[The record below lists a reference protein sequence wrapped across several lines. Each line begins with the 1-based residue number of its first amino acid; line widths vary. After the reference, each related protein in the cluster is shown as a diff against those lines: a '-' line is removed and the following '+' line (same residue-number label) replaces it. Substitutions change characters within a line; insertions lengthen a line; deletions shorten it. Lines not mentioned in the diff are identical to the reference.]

1 MGLCADPV
9 TLDYWMCKYVMYPC
23 AISQTFM
30 NPDNDNH
37 LRQALIGCQGKGVGT
52 IDEAEM
58 SVHLSDVSLD
68 KHFYLP
74 LVLK

>member
-1 MGLCADPV
+1 
-9 TLDYWMCKYVMYPC
+9 MYPC
-23 AISQTFM
+23 ATSQTFM

-58 SVHLSDVSLD
+58 TVHLSDISQD
-68 KHFYLP
+68 KQVYLP
-74 LVLK
+74 LARK